1 MDVIIKNRYKIIEKI
16 KDKPKCSIYKGFD
29 LIEKR
34 DVAVKVLNQQKLSNF
49 DLEKIKNEINIINKI
64 DSPYSIKCY
73 EIFQT
78 QNEIYIILEY
88 CQENLLD
95 KMKSLGN
102 LSKIYYIKKIF
113 NQLMEVYKKL
123 HENNVIIRELK
134 PETILIKYI
143 GFIYIITIINY
154 GIIVMRKLI
163 LI

>member
-16 KDKPKCSIYKGFD
+16 KDKSKCSIYKGFD

-102 LSKIYYIKKIF
+102 RSKIYYIKKIF
-113 NQLMEVYKKL
+113 NQ
-123 HENNVIIRELK
+123 
-134 PETILIKYI
+134 
-143 GFIYIITIINY
+143 
-154 GIIVMRKLI
+154 
-163 LI
+163 